1 MDAAR
6 ITHGPGRPPHRPR
19 HYKEAKKHSTK
30 NFSNF
35 FFGTISVAHIVTIME
50 STRVFVSGLPPTLS
64 DDQLRKHFAT
74 RFQVTDAHVL
84 PKRRIGFVGFKSH
97 EVAQQAVSYFNKTYM
112 KMSKISVDIAK
123 PVCALL
129 PIHTCFVSFVF
140 PADSQ
145 GGLVTDQ

>member
-1 MDAAR
+1 
-6 ITHGPGRPPHRPR
+6 
-19 HYKEAKKHSTK
+19 
-30 NFSNF
+30 
-35 FFGTISVAHIVTIME
+35 ME

-129 PIHTCFVSFVF
+129 PIPTCFVSFVF